1 MSNENSNLR
10 VGSAGAGLF
19 VGSTEI
25 LGGGVANLLKEITIA
40 SDFEN
45 QAYASRILIAKFSDN
60 DGITLEREGSPT
72 IIPARHIEWYSLNA
86 EAMDYNV
93 YNDGDINV
101 RCLSAHVGNGAGN
114 PQIVF
119 EDVTVENGFNCINWT
134 KYFTVLLIFNAI

>member
-1 MSNENSNLR
+1 MNSNLK
-10 VGSAGAGLF
+10 VGSNNAGLF
-19 VGSTEI
+19 IGNTEI
-25 LGGGVANLLKEITIA
+25 LGGEVVANLLKEITIA

-45 QAYASRILIAKFSDN
+45 QAYASRILIANFSDN

-86 EAMDYNV
+86 EVMDYNV
-93 YNDGDINV
+93 YNDGDIDV
-101 RCLSAHVGNGAGN
+101 RCLSAHVDNGAGK
-114 PQIVF
+114 IVF

>member
-25 LGGGVANLLKEITIA
+25 LGGGVANLLKEITIPF
-40 SDFEN
+40 DFEN
-45 QAYASRILIAKFSDN
+45 QAYASRILIANLSDN
-60 DGITLEREGSPT
+60 DGITLEREGTST
-72 IIPARHIEWYSLNA
+72 VIPARHIEWYNLNA

-93 YNDGDINV
+93 YNDGNIDV
-101 RCLSAHVGNGAGN
+101 RCLSAHVGNGSDY

-119 EDVTVENGFNCINWT
+119 EDVTVENGYNCINWT